1 MLTCERYEALEIES
15 WKRKE
20 WLVCRDR
27 RMLVVMMIFLISSE
41 DTRLYLYSQR
51 VVPEE
56 YFYAKD
62 LP

>member
-1 MLTCERYEALEIES
+1 MLAV
-15 WKRKE
+15 
-20 WLVCRDR
+20 LVIF
-27 RMLVVMMIFLISSE
+27 VVFSE

-62 LP
+62 LPWSHTLSIIRRQQKSHVSVFPSLHL